1 MRRGLLPRFKLSM
14 DDMALIATFESITGV
29 SAVDVVRDDE
39 SERLIFVVRAKQLGK
54 AIGRDGIRVKTAA
67 DAFGRPIDVVEMAE
81 SAEDFVKSALAPA
94 RVEHVKIVE
103 HRDGSLVA
111 SVTVKAEDRGIAIG
125 RDGKNVAR
133 ARILVRRHFD
143 VDNVVIA

>member
-1 MRRGLLPRFKLSM
+1 MPRFKLSM
-14 DDMALIATFESITGV
+14 EDMALIATFESITGV

-54 AIGRDGIRVKTAA
+54 AIGRDGIRVRTAA
-67 DAFGRPIDVVEMAE
+67 DAFGRPVDVVEMAD

-94 RVEHVKIVE
+94 RVEQVKLVE

-133 ARILVRRHFD
+133 ARILARRHFD